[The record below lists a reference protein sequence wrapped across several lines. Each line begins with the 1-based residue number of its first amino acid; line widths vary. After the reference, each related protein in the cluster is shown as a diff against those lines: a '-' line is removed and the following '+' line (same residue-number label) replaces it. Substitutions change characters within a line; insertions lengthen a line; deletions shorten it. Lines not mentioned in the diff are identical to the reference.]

1 MFTEEKKTF
10 LKDFGRKLKFTLP
23 DGTILEKGQDDE
35 DLLGIYDK
43 TYTDATLGFL
53 ATKNPKPR
61 LTCIEEDVASVV
73 KSSTVQIEGITT
85 AYKVFDNT
93 DDGTGFAIIELSK
106 S

>member
-1 MFTEEKKTF
+1 MFTEEKKIF

-23 DGTILEKGQDDE
+23 DGTLIEKGQDGE
-35 DLLGIYDK
+35 DLLGMFDK

-53 ATKNPKPR
+53 ATKNSKPR
-61 LTCIEEDVASVV
+61 LTCIEEDVVSVV
-73 KSSTVQIEGITT
+73 KNSTVQIEGITT
-85 AYKVFDNT
+85 TYKVFDNT